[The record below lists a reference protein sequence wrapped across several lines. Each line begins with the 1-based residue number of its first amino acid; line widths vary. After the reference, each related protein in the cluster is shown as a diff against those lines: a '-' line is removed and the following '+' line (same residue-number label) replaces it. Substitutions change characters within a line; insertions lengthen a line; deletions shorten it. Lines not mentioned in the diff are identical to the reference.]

1 MQLHAVPCNCRQ
13 VFSGAR
19 SQSSHCRTKIKQS
32 RHPAF
37 IQRTKRQRVR
47 AVENDTDLTEEELEE
62 KMEQFMRSQADR
74 ESGAVASPELLPD
87 KVIGDD
93 QVSEQQAKK
102 LCRDIMKAVNQLQ
115 EKRDMSINECKLTIA
130 IEDPRSR
137 ERREAMGIEENA
149 GGVSRDEMAAALM
162 EVVDGRLP
170 KDRIALRELYNEI
183 LGWPWLEADEDQTE
197 GTGEAVANYEG
208 ITPTGITQKPEIGSA
223 GWRGDQPRPPV
234 GRDKTEKPQGI
245 ADLLPDWVGYGFLY
259 GLSGLPVIIGVLVV
273 AVLFFN
279 SLK

>member
-1 MQLHAVPCNCRQ
+1 MHLAAGQCKCRQ
-13 VFSGAR
+13 VFSGAKTR
-19 SQSSHCRTKIKQS
+19 TSYYKSSVKQC
-32 RHPAF
+32 RHPALT
-37 IQRTKRQRVR
+37 QRTRKQRVK
-47 AVENDTDLTEEELEE
+47 AIESDTDLTEEELEE

-74 ESGAVASPELLPD
+74 ESGGAVASPDILPD
-87 KVIGDD
+87 KVIGGD
-93 QVSEQQAKK
+93 QVTEQQAKK
-102 LCRDIMKAVNQLQ
+102 LCRDIMKAINQLQ
-115 EKRDMSINECKLTIA
+115 DKRDMSINECKLTIA

-149 GGVSRDEMAAALM
+149 GGVSRDEMAATLM

-197 GTGEAVANYEG
+197 GSGEAVANYEG
-208 ITPTGITQKPEIGSA
+208 ITPTGAAPKQESA

-234 GRDKTEKPQGI
+234 GRDKAEKPQGI